1 MTSLLN
7 FTLPAFSP
15 FVDNYCTYFNSHL
28 FDFFFFHEVFVTFRC
43 LVILSWG
50 TSSMLTYNVLGSKSW
65 AWCASQLRTR
75 DETKTPQNEY
85 IPLYCYSHK
94 PSASQEITVKFSQNN
109 MLWRDIFHSCNPPA
123 MGIREKGWSNEY
135 LRIVFIYLV
144 PSSVLMLFS
153 YWPLSTNSLAI
164 VISMGKVQEKLLTC
178 LASQL
183 SQAHSH
189 SHDLTPAPATYTHM
203 HTHQSMVMASCLP
216 RRLSFFYFSDFP
228 RVGLKEK
235 ASSPC

>member
-1 MTSLLN
+1 MCWGQSHGLGVHPNWGQEMKPRHHRMSTFLCTVTLTSHLPVRKSLLS
-7 FTLPAFSP
+7 FLKIICYEEIFSIA
-15 FVDNYCTYFNSHL
+15 
-28 FDFFFFHEVFVTFRC
+28 
-43 LVILSWG
+43 VILQPWELERRAEVMN
-50 TSSMLTYNVLGSKSW
+50 TWELFSST
-65 AWCASQLRTR
+65 
-75 DETKTPQNEY
+75 
-85 IPLYCYSHK
+85 LY
-94 PSASQEITVKFSQNN
+94 
-109 MLWRDIFHSCNPPA
+109 
-123 MGIREKGWSNEY
+123 
-135 LRIVFIYLV
+135 

-164 VISMGKVQEKLLTC
+164 VISMGKVQQKLLTC